1 MAGIGD
7 RSVLRRA
14 MRARR
19 ESLEAFLRAK
29 KASASVPQPFLVL
42 AGKQGHWS
50 ATPQPGRGCWQWPAE
65 AGSRTVLGRPDQ
77 EERSFP
83 HSFDT
88 CPRCQRAAP
97 STWQH
102 RPFPGDSCCLRNSSG
117 HSCPA
122 VLPGLSVLQVSMGA
136 DGLSRWRSTVRRA
149 CARRGKLGIPARVR
163 RRGAI
168 GRTRGPRCRARRG
181 LRRMAAHRSGPG
193 RCPGERDG

>member
-1 MAGIGD
+1 MQEVRGSNPLSSTPVQIDKFEILSPLFTSLVQQQSTATAAGRCTSSSRD
-7 RSVLRRA
+7 
-14 MRARR
+14 
-19 ESLEAFLRAK
+19 
-29 KASASVPQPFLVL
+29 L
-42 AGKQGHWS
+42 A
-50 ATPQPGRGCWQWPAE
+50 PQPGRGCWQWPAE

-97 STWQH
+97 STWPH

-181 LRRMAAHRSGPG
+181 LRRVAAHRSGPG